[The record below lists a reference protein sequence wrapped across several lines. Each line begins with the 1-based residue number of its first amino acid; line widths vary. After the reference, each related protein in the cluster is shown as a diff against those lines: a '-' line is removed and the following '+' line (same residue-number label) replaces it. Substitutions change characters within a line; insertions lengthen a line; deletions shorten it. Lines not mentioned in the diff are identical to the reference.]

1 MIRTVKMK
9 HLLQDIALGKEDS
22 QFIPQR
28 CLNWLT
34 LRQSSVALYIS
45 ICPLQV
51 THIQYLA
58 GDTHNFKVSLD
69 KSVSS
74 IQGQSII

>member
-1 MIRTVKMK
+1 MK
-9 HLLQDIALGKEDS
+9 HLLQDVALGKVDS

-28 CLNWLT
+28 RLNWLT
-34 LRQSSVALYIS
+34 LRQSSEALYSS

-51 THIQYLA
+51 THIQYVA
-58 GDTHNFKVSLD
+58 GDTHNFQVSLD